1 MTISTTASRISYTG
15 NGSTDE
21 FSFPYPL
28 LVGDDLV
35 IIETVIAT
43 GVETV
48 QVITTDYTVALV
60 GGGTSATVTAVT
72 PPASTVT
79 WTIYRAP
86 ALTQATDFTDNDP
99 LPAASIEELGD
110 RLTMIAQRQANLGD
124 RTLRQP
130 EGDTADLGYLPSKMD
145 RASKYLLFDSYGNPT
160 VSTGTGITT
169 PTADLVT
176 YSQGGTGHVARTV
189 EARLRDQVS
198 VMDFGVVGAGDETT
212 EVIAAVAAAAAAGT
226 GLYWPAGTY
235 TVTSSIP
242 LLHTVKHTGPG
253 VISSGGNTFRLEPKG
268 IEATALYVD
277 TGASLTN
284 DGLNAAQ
291 ACSPKQA
298 AVWLQNYGPVLDGTW
313 TIWFTAGTYTQANT
327 GFDVAFSGFKSTNR
341 VIFKG
346 PSVGASPAVPTA
358 IFDGTGGAAYE
369 HGLRLSGV
377 GFRVTVQDL
386 KFINFTGSNSR
397 IGLVGDNEVDLNTV
411 NIHADSCDWA
421 GVYASTCV
429 HGRVTGG
436 IINACR
442 SGVIF
447 NATNGTVSAVDVTNC
462 TESGIYWSR
471 GSQGHID
478 YCTLTSNAIGA
489 VFGENSRC
497 DTVDNTFTTNQY
509 GIRTNSGGVFG
520 EGGVANTF
528 VGNVIQNIDYKAF
541 SGDTGEL
548 NSSETEVRVASDRT
562 TRAHSGAVATDIA
575 TVHTIP
581 AHRLSGSNKTCRV
594 VVSGIFNSTTAGSAL
609 SIKFGGMTLALAVVG
624 AGSGEA
630 FTFEASLYE
639 VSGGYRAFG
648 DLSQNLLAPRKGTA
662 TAGFDK
668 TIDQDV
674 IIAATLANAGDSMT
688 IYRTDVFITG

>member
-1 MTISTTASRISYTG
+1 
-15 NGSTDE
+15 
-21 FSFPYPL
+21 
-28 LVGDDLV
+28 VW
-35 IIETVIAT
+35 
-43 GVETV
+43 TV
-48 QVITTDYTVALV
+48 Q
-60 GGGTSATVTAVT
+60 
-72 PPASTVT
+72 
-79 WTIYRAP
+79 
-86 ALTQATDFTDNDP
+86 F
-99 LPAASIEELGD
+99 
-110 RLTMIAQRQANLGD
+110 
-124 RTLRQP
+124 
-130 EGDTADLGYLPSKMD
+130 
-145 RASKYLLFDSYGNPT
+145 
-160 VSTGTGITT
+160 
-169 PTADLVT
+169 
-176 YSQGGTGHVARTV
+176 
-189 EARLRDQVS
+189 
-198 VMDFGVVGAGDETT
+198 
-212 EVIAAVAAAAAAGT
+212 AAGT
-226 GLYWPAGTY
+226 Y
-235 TVTSSIP
+235 
-242 LLHTVKHTGPG
+242 
-253 VISSGGNTFRLEPKG
+253 N
-268 IEATALYVD
+268 
-277 TGASLTN
+277 
-284 DGLNAAQ
+284 
-291 ACSPKQA
+291 
-298 AVWLQNYGPVLDGTW
+298 
-313 TIWFTAGTYTQANT
+313 QANT
-327 GFDVAFSGFKSTNR
+327 GFDVLFEYLKSNNR

-411 NIHADSCDWA
+411 NIHADNCDWA

-442 SGVIF
+442 SGIIF

-478 YCTLTSNAIGA
+478 YCTLTSNGIGV

-541 SGDTGEL
+541 SGDTSEL
-548 NSSETEVRVASDRT
+548 NSSATEVRVAADRT
-562 TRAHSGAVATDIA
+562 LHAHSGAVATDIA
-575 TVHTIP
+575 TVYTIP
-581 AHRLSGSNKTCRV
+581 AHRLSGVKKTCRV
-594 VVSGIFNSTTAGSAL
+594 VVSGIFNTTTALSTL
-609 SIKFGGMTLALAVVG
+609 SIKFGGMTLTLGVVG
-624 AGSGEA
+624 AGSGAA

-639 VSGGYRAFG
+639 VQGGYRAFG
-648 DLSQNLLAPRKGTA
+648 NLSQNLLAPRKGA
-662 TAGFDK
+662 ASIGFDK

-674 IIAATLANAGDSMT
+674 IVAATLADAGDSMT

>member
-1 MTISTTASRISYTG
+1 MAKKPTLTTVASGYQSTTMLNANLNAINNALDNTLSRDGSTPNNMTADIDLNSNDLLNVATTHTTNLYLGGSRVVAEGTLNTVSNMDVDEFTGDGSTVAYVLSSTPLTVDVVIVNVDGVAQLATSYTLSVATLTFSEAPPL
-15 NGSTDE
+15 NSAIQIRYFTDIQLGST
-21 FSFPYPL
+21 
-28 LVGDDLV
+28 
-35 IIETVIAT
+35 
-43 GVETV
+43 
-48 QVITTDYTVALV
+48 
-60 GGGTSATVTAVT
+60 TS
-72 PPASTVT
+72 
-79 WTIYRAP
+79 
-86 ALTQATDFTDNDP
+86 
-99 LPAASIEELGD
+99 
-110 RLTMIAQRQANLGD
+110 
-124 RTLRQP
+124 
-130 EGDTADLGYLPSKMD
+130 
-145 RASKYLLFDSYGNPT
+145 
-160 VSTGTGITT
+160 
-169 PTADLVT
+169 ADLVS
-176 YSQGGTGHVARTV
+176 YSQGGTGHVTRTV

-198 VMDFGVVGAGDETT
+198 VKDFGVLGAGDETT
-212 EVIAAVAAAAAAGT
+212 KVIAAVAAAAAAGT

-235 TVTSSIP
+235 TVTSTIP

-253 VISSGGNTFRLEPKG
+253 VISSGGSTFYLEPRG
-268 IEATALYVD
+268 TQANTLHVSTVAAL
-277 TGASLTN
+277 AN
-284 DGLNAAQ
+284 DGLTPGQ
-291 ACSPKQA
+291 SVPPKQA
-298 AVWLQNYGPVLDGTW
+298 AIWLRNYGPVLDGVW
-313 TIWFTAGTYTQANT
+313 TVQFAAGTYTQANT

-341 VIFKG
+341 VIFRG

-369 HGLRLSGV
+369 HGLRVSGV
-377 GFRVTVQDL
+377 GFKVTVQDL
-386 KFINFTGSNSR
+386 KFISFTGSNSR
-397 IGLVGDNEVDLNTV
+397 IGLVGENEVDFNTV

-436 IINACR
+436 VVNACR

-462 TESGIYWSR
+462 TQSGIYWSR

-478 YCTLTSNAIGA
+478 YCTLTSNAIGV

-528 VGNVIQNIDYKAF
+528 VGSVVQNIDYKAF

-581 AHRLSGSNKTCRV
+581 AHRLSGANKTCRV
-594 VVSGIFNSTTAGSAL
+594 VVTGIFNSTTAGSSL
-609 SIKFGGMTLALAVVG
+609 SIKFGGMTLALTVVG
-624 AGSGEA
+624 AGSNAA
-630 FTFEASLYE
+630 FTFEANLYD
-639 VSGGYRAFG
+639 VAGGYRSFG
-648 DLSQNLLAPRKGTA
+648 NLSQSLLAPRKGTA

-674 IIAATLANAGDSMT
+674 IVAATLAGGADSMT

>member
-1 MTISTTASRISYTG
+1 MAKR
-15 NGSTDE
+15 
-21 FSFPYPL
+21 P
-28 LVGDDLV
+28 
-35 IIETVIAT
+35 TV
-43 GVETV
+43 
-48 QVITTDYTVALV
+48 
-60 GGGTSATVTAVT
+60 ATVTSGYYGTTVLNSNFSAIEEQFDNTLSRDGSTPNSMAADLDMDSNDILNVADLTAVNV
-72 PPASTVT
+72 TVT
-79 WTIYRAP
+79 GTLTGT
-86 ALTQATDFTDNDP
+86 ALTR
-99 LPAASIEELGD
+99 S
-110 RLTMIAQRQANLGD
+110 
-124 RTLRQP
+124 
-130 EGDTADLGYLPSKMD
+130 S
-145 RASKYLLFDSYGNPT
+145 
-160 VSTGTGITT
+160 
-169 PTADLVT
+169 ADLVS
-176 YSQGGTGHVARTV
+176 YSQGSTGHVARTV
-189 EARLRDQVS
+189 ESRLRDQMS
-198 VMDFGVVGAGDETT
+198 VLDFGVLGAGDETT
-212 EVIAAVAAAAAAGT
+212 KVIAAVAAAAAAGT

-235 TVTSSIP
+235 TVTSTIP

-253 VISSGGNTFRLEPKG
+253 AISSGGNTFYLEPRG
-268 IEATALYVD
+268 TQANTLHVS
-277 TGASLTN
+277 TVASVAN
-284 DGLNAAQ
+284 DGLTSGQ
-291 ACSPKQA
+291 SVPPKQA
-298 AVWLQNYGPVLDGTW
+298 AIWLRNYGPVLDGVW
-313 TIWFTAGTYTQANT
+313 TVQFAAGTYNQANT
-327 GFDVAFSGFKSTNR
+327 GFDVLFEYLKSNNR

-411 NIHADSCDWA
+411 NIHADNCDWA

-442 SGVIF
+442 SGIIF

-478 YCTLTSNAIGA
+478 YCTLTSNGIGV

-541 SGDTGEL
+541 SGDTSEL
-548 NSSETEVRVASDRT
+548 NSSATEVRVAADRT
-562 TRAHSGAVATDIA
+562 LHAHSGAVATDIA
-575 TVHTIP
+575 TVYTIP
-581 AHRLSGSNKTCRV
+581 AHRLSGVKKTCRV
-594 VVSGIFNSTTAGSAL
+594 VVSGIFNTTTALSTL
-609 SIKFGGMTLALAVVG
+609 SIKFGGMTLTLGVVG
-624 AGSGEA
+624 AGSGAA

-639 VSGGYRAFG
+639 VQGGYRAFG
-648 DLSQNLLAPRKGTA
+648 NLSQNLLAPRKGA
-662 TAGFDK
+662 ASIGFDK

-674 IIAATLANAGDSMT
+674 IVAATLADAGDSMT

>member
-1 MTISTTASRISYTG
+1 
-15 NGSTDE
+15 
-21 FSFPYPL
+21 
-28 LVGDDLV
+28 
-35 IIETVIAT
+35 
-43 GVETV
+43 
-48 QVITTDYTVALV
+48 
-60 GGGTSATVTAVT
+60 
-72 PPASTVT
+72 
-79 WTIYRAP
+79 
-86 ALTQATDFTDNDP
+86 
-99 LPAASIEELGD
+99 
-110 RLTMIAQRQANLGD
+110 
-124 RTLRQP
+124 
-130 EGDTADLGYLPSKMD
+130 
-145 RASKYLLFDSYGNPT
+145 
-160 VSTGTGITT
+160 
-169 PTADLVT
+169 
-176 YSQGGTGHVARTV
+176 
-189 EARLRDQVS
+189 VS
-198 VMDFGVVGAGDETT
+198 VKDFGVLGAGDETT
-212 EVIAAVAAAAAAGT
+212 EVIAAVAAAAAAGN
-226 GLYWPAGTY
+226 GLYWPPGTY
-235 TVTSSIP
+235 TVTSTIP

-253 VISSGGNTFRLEPKG
+253 VISSGGSTFRLEPKG
-268 IEATALYVD
+268 TEATALYVD
-277 TGASLTN
+277 TGGSLTN
-284 DGLNAAQ
+284 DGLNPAQ

-298 AVWLQNYGPVLDGTW
+298 AVWLKNYGPVLDGTW

-341 VIFKG
+341 VIFRG

-369 HGLRLSGV
+369 HGLRVSGV
-377 GFRVTVQDL
+377 GFKVTVQDL
-386 KFINFTGSNSR
+386 KFISFTGSNSR
-397 IGLVGDNEVDLNTV
+397 IGLVGENEVDFNTV

-436 IINACR
+436 VVNACR

-462 TESGIYWSR
+462 TQSGIYWSR

-478 YCTLTSNAIGA
+478 YCTLTSNAIGV

-528 VGNVIQNIDYKAF
+528 VGSVVQNIDYKAF

-581 AHRLSGSNKTCRV
+581 AHRLSGANKTCRV
-594 VVSGIFNSTTAGSAL
+594 VVTGIFNSTTAGSSL
-609 SIKFGGMTLALAVVG
+609 SIKFGGMTLALTVVG
-624 AGSGEA
+624 AGSNAA
-630 FTFEASLYE
+630 FTFEANLYD
-639 VSGGYRAFG
+639 VAGGYRSFG
-648 DLSQNLLAPRKGTA
+648 NLSQSLLAPRKGTA

-674 IIAATLANAGDSMT
+674 IVAATLAGAGDSMT